1 MTRVD
6 LIAAILAIAAII
18 AAWAFL
24 PAPVHPHGEESA
36 CARTLNCQLTMPPS
50 AAGERAFKI

>member
-24 PAPVHPHGEESA
+24 PAPISH
-36 CARTLNCQLTMPPS
+36 
-50 AAGERAFKI
+50 